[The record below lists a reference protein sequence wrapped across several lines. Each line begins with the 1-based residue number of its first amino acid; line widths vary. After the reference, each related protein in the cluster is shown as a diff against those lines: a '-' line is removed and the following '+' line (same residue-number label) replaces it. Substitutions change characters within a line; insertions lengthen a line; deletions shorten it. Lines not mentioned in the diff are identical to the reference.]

1 MKQFACLLLLLAIL
15 ALSTL
20 PVGAAE
26 RPKRVMS
33 PATPVP
39 VTAPVPSQP
48 TVPAATAAPA
58 ILSIIPAQGEPGSK
72 VMIFGSGFGSQ
83 ATAFLG
89 SVEIP
94 VRLTEGRQL
103 EFSIPTQLD
112 AGLYA
117 LYLKR
122 ADGVVSRPYNFTV
135 LPLRPVLQSLSPDT
149 VSACAV
155 GDERDVTARG
165 HNFLENSQLVF
176 DGAVMR
182 SRYQSP
188 EALVF
193 TVPNV
198 SGGLHQ
204 VVVRN
209 SPDNST
215 VALGLM
221 IESKPE
227 IAQVMIGNEYVNYY
241 ELIIVG
247 RNFHQNSSV
256 YVDGVRIGGQGGA
269 DLAERE
275 KLIYVDC
282 TKLIYQ
288 RHPYSRVNKDF
299 RVMVMNPGG
308 EASQAIT
315 VTAP

>member
-1 MKQFACLLLLLAIL
+1 MKKIARLIAFISIL
-15 ALSTL
+15 TL
-20 PVGAAE
+20 TSLPAGAAE
-26 RPKRVMS
+26 RPKRVKS

-39 VTAPVPSQP
+39 VAAPVPSQ
-48 TVPAATAAPA
+48 TTAPA
-58 ILSIIPAQGEPGSK
+58 PSVLSIIPAQGEPGSK
-72 VMIFGSGFGSQ
+72 VMIFGSGFGTQ

-103 EFSIPTQLD
+103 EFTIPAQLD

-135 LPLRPVLQSLSPDT
+135 QALRPVLQSLSPDT
-149 VSACAV
+149 VSACAQ

-165 HNFLENSQLVF
+165 HNFLESSQLVF
-176 DGAVMR
+176 DGAVMK

-188 EALVF
+188 EAMVF
-193 TVPNV
+193 SVPQV

-221 IESKPE
+221 IETRPE
-227 IAQVMIGNEYVNYY
+227 ISQVMIASEYVNYY
-241 ELIIVG
+241 ELVIMG
-247 RNFHQNSSV
+247 RNFHPNSSV

-275 KLIYVDC
+275 KLIYADC

-299 RVMVMNPGG
+299 QVMVMNPGG